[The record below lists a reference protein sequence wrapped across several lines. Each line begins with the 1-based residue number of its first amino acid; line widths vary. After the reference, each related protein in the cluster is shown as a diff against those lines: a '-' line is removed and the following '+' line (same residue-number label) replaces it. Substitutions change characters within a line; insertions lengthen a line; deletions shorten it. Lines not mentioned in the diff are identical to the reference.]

1 MKYPIL
7 WLLKKASSIAL
18 NKEDCNDENGSKV
31 AFPNIPIQKS
41 FFYYNLYVITESCLI
56 IFFTIIPVTHTVRA
70 SFIILNYN
78 YVIPK
83 LKF

>member
-31 AFPNIPIQKS
+31 AFPNIPDPEVLFLLQFVCYHRELPDYLFYHHPSYTHSQS
-41 FFYYNLYVITESCLI
+41 FLYNT
-56 IFFTIIPVTHTVRA
+56 
-70 SFIILNYN
+70 
-78 YVIPK
+78 K
-83 LKF
+83 L